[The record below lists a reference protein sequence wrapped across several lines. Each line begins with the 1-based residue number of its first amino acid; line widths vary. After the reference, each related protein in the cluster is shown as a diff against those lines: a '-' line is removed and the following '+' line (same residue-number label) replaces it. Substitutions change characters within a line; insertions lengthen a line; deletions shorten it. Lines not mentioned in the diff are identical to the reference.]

1 MLNQKNSVADSD
13 AEAFNRSS
21 DPDQLKHEQ
30 PLLNPLLV
38 GGVADSQLANAR
50 RQAPVSKPFSLY
62 AHRDFYPT
70 STRQAPSAKHLF
82 PNLFH
87 FTNTKSFTPP
97 HSIAILFHIL
107 FIFIFIFKSFRTFYR
122 RVGLATMLIN
132 CESSEKGLE
141 TGAWRLALGGLSWE
155 LYN

>member
-1 MLNQKNSVADSD
+1 MLNQKNSVADSVADSD

-107 FIFIFIFKSFRTFYR
+107 FIFIFFYSNLLEHSTE
-122 RVGLATMLIN
+122 GLA
-132 CESSEKGLE
+132 
-141 TGAWRLALGGLSWE
+141 WRPC
-155 LYN
+155 